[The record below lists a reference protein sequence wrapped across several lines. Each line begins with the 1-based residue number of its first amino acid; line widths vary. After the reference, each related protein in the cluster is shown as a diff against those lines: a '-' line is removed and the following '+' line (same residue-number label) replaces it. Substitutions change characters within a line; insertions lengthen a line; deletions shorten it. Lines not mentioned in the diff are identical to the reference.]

1 MKATLD
7 PITLEIMFNGLR
19 SVTDE
24 TYIALTRSA
33 YSTNIKERRDHSTAI
48 CAPDGRL
55 IVQAENSLPIH
66 IASMTGLMSCILAK
80 FGSDEIHEGDLFVAN
95 DPHVAGGT
103 HLPDINLALPIFFEG
118 MLVAFMCNI
127 AHHADVGG
135 MAPGSMAGGMSEI
148 YQEGL
153 RIPVVKLFR
162 RGEVQQDLFDLMLLN
177 VRLPEERQGD
187 YYAQIA
193 ACRLGNRR
201 LVELIGKYSA
211 AAMASAFEEI
221 LNRTERRMRDGVRT
235 IPDGVYQFEDV
246 MDDDGLG
253 AVDIPIKLHMT
264 IEGDRL
270 HADFTGTAPQ
280 VQGNINVTMNA
291 TQAAVAYSLKGMLDP
306 DIPNNQGV
314 LDVCETTAPVGC
326 LLNCVAPAP
335 VAARANT
342 SQRIVDV
349 VIGALAAALPQSAV
363 GAANGA
369 NTTAV
374 FSGTDPATGKGYLY
388 LETLGG
394 GFGGRNDRDGTD
406 GIQVHITNTSNLP
419 IEVIETEYPLRV
431 ESYGLIEDS
440 GGAGRYRGGMG
451 IRRVI
456 GPVGHECIFNGA
468 GERFRHQPWG
478 IFGGEPGGSGRFVR
492 VGNDGSEEG
501 LEIKPA
507 GIVMAEGERIIVE
520 TPGAGGYG
528 SASERNTDDIAADRL
543 SGKFSEEYLRECYGS
558 VDRSNKRP

>member
-1 MKATLD
+1 
-7 PITLEIMFNGLR
+7 
-19 SVTDE
+19 
-24 TYIALTRSA
+24 
-33 YSTNIKERRDHSTAI
+33 
-48 CAPDGRL
+48 
-55 IVQAENSLPIH
+55 
-66 IASMTGLMSCILAK
+66 
-80 FGSDEIHEGDLFVAN
+80 
-95 DPHVAGGT
+95 
-103 HLPDINLALPIFFEG
+103 
-118 MLVAFMCNI
+118 
-127 AHHADVGG
+127 
-135 MAPGSMAGGMSEI
+135 
-148 YQEGL
+148 
-153 RIPVVKLFR
+153 
-162 RGEVQQDLFDLMLLN
+162 
-177 VRLPEERQGD
+177 
-187 YYAQIA
+187 
-193 ACRLGNRR
+193 
-201 LVELIGKYSA
+201 
-211 AAMASAFEEI
+211 
-221 LNRTERRMRDGVRT
+221 MRDGVRT
-235 IPDGVYQFEDV
+235 IPDGVYEFEDV

-253 AVDIPIKLHMT
+253 AVDIPIKLRMT

-270 HADFTGTAPQ
+270 HADFTGTSVQ

-291 TQAAVAYSLKGMLDP
+291 TQAAVAYTLKGMLDP
-306 DIPNNQGV
+306 EIPNNQGV
-314 LDVCETTAPVGC
+314 LDVCETTAPAGC

-349 VIGALAAALPQSAV
+349 VIGALADALPEAAV

-374 FSGTDPATGKGYLY
+374 FSGTDPSTGQGYLY

-456 GPVGHECIFNGA
+456 GPVAHECIFNGA

-478 IFGGEPGGSGRFVR
+478 IFGGEPGGSGQFVR
-492 VGNDGSEEG
+492 VGTDGAEEG

-528 SASERNTDDIAADRL
+528 PASDRDADDIAGDRA
-543 SGKFSEEYLRECYGS
+543 SGKFSVEYLRKFYGS
-558 VDRSNKRP
+558 TSGDS

>member
-1 MKATLD
+1 MTATLD
-7 PITLEIMFNGLR
+7 PITLEILFNGLR
-19 SVTDE
+19 SITDE

-48 CAPDGRL
+48 CDGEGRL

-66 IASMTGLMSCILAK
+66 LASMVGLMESLLSK
-80 FGSDEIHEGDLFVAN
+80 FGRDEIHEGDLFVAN

-103 HLPDINLALPIFFEG
+103 HLPDINLALPIFSEG
-118 MLVAFMCNI
+118 RLVAFVCNI

-162 RGEVQQDLFDLMLLN
+162 RGELQQDLFEMMLLN

-193 ACRLGNRR
+193 ACRLGERR
-201 LVELIGKYSA
+201 LRELADSYSIDLL
-211 AAMASAFEEI
+211 STAFDEI
-221 LNRTERRMRDGVRT
+221 LSRTAQRMRDGVRT
-235 IPDGVYQFEDV
+235 IPDGVYEFEDV

-253 AVDIPIKLHMT
+253 AVDIPIRVR
-264 IEGDRL
+264 IEIDGERMR
-270 HADFTGTAPQ
+270 ADFSGTAPQ
-280 VQGNINVTMNA
+280 VRGNINVTLNA
-291 TQAAVAYSLKGMLDP
+291 TQAAVAYCMKGMLDP

-314 LDVCETTAPVGC
+314 LDVCETSAPAGC

-349 VIGALAAALPQSAV
+349 VIGALADALPDAAV

-406 GIQVHITNTSNLP
+406 GVQVHITNTSNLP

-456 GPVGHECIFNGA
+456 GPVGHDCIFNGA
-468 GERFRHQPWG
+468 GERFRHRPWG
-478 IFGGEPGGSGRFVR
+478 IFGGQAGGSGRFAR
-492 VGNDGSEEG
+492 IAGDGSEEA

-507 GIVMAEGERIIVE
+507 GIALQEGERIVVE

-528 SASERNTDDIAADRL
+528 EAQRRDTAAIANDRT
-543 SGKFSEEYLRECYGS
+543 SGKFSAEFLQRHYGMRA
-558 VDRSNKRP
+558 DGD